1 MRFFCAVIFLAT
13 IVGVG
18 SCANKED
25 DGSTGGSPS
34 GPAKSEDSVEAA
46 AKLGPADLEKLMQKI
61 GPTYQSVRK
70 NLQGGSVDEAGKE
83 AQQLGELF
91 GNVEKF
97 WAQHNKEDAVKWAQ
111 QARTYASEVA
121 GNAVGGD
128 PAKATA
134 TAENMGGV
142 CKQCHGTY
150 RESDGEGGYRI
161 KPGVITQ

>member
-1 MRFFCAVIFLAT
+1 MRSFCVMIFLAG
-13 IVGVG
+13 IVAVG
-18 SCANKED
+18 ACANKSD
-25 DGSTGGSPS
+25 DGSTGGSVS
-34 GPAKSEDSVEAA
+34 GPAKSSASVEAA
-46 AKLGPADLEKLMQKI
+46 AQLAPADLEKLMQKI

-70 NLQGGSVDEAGKE
+70 NLQGGSVAEAGKE

-134 TAENMGGV
+134 LAENMGGV

-150 RESDGEGGYRI
+150 RESDGQGGYRI
-161 KPGVITQ
+161 KPGVLTQ

>member
-1 MRFFCAVIFLAT
+1 MRSFPLVILVAT
-13 IVGVG
+13 MVAIGA
-18 SCANKED
+18 CANKSD
-25 DGSTGGSPS
+25 DGSTGGTVS
-34 GPAKSEDSVEAA
+34 GPATSSASAEAA
-46 AKLGPADLEKLMQKI
+46 AQLGPADLEKLMQKI

-70 NLQGGSVDEAGKE
+70 NLQGGSVAEAGKE

-111 QARTYASEVA
+111 QARTYASDVA
-121 GNAVGGD
+121 GSAVGGN

-134 TAENMGGV
+134 IAENMGGV